1 MAGFMCLYQTVTFIW
16 FISMQCTYSKTT
28 QSSICSGIPDFEEL
42 SLSEND
48 IEFNIIVLPSQLPS
62 QRIIRLSGRKLQSVF
77 LQARQGPDPLFD
89 LIGSWSNLTSPEGH
103 RLVTCGEASHS
114 VGLYVSDGRANY
126 TITFAWNGV
135 CTKNTTF
142 FLFALDA
149 GNTTWQHIRVNCH
162 NSLTISDN
170 KEFSMWTKF
179 SSCSVTCGK
188 GLQIR
193 TRKCH
198 LERCDGPTEDVQI
211 CIKGS
216 CPNVVCIDKFVNC
229 KNWSRHCNGSFGLWI
244 KVNCPQTCKIC
255 KSPQNE
261 MVLCSDERKFLRSC
275 KKWSQQNLCK
285 WGRWSKIVSNRC
297 PKSCGIC

>member
-1 MAGFMCLYQTVTFIW
+1 MLYCPLHLPFMF
-16 FISMQCTYSKTT
+16 
-28 QSSICSGIPDFEEL
+28 SIHLD
-42 SLSEND
+42 
-48 IEFNIIVLPSQLPS
+48 IIVKQWMAKNVTRF
-62 QRIIRLSGRKLQSVF
+62 RIFKKVRLSGRKLQSVF

-114 VGLYVSDGRANY
+114 VGLYVSDGIANY

-179 SSCSVTCGK
+179 GSCSVTCGK

-193 TRKCH
+193 TRKYH

-255 KSPQNE
+255 KSPQN
-261 MVLCSDERKFLRSC
+261 VSDNLSP
-275 KKWSQQNLCK
+275 SQ
-285 WGRWSKIVSNRC
+285 GDAHDIFYSF
-297 PKSCGIC
+297 